1 MLKHTQTAALAAAFL
16 MAFSAPAMADN
27 DEYYYQQN
35 SSQFISYEQAAQAA
49 QARVKGGRV
58 QDVEF
63 EHGYRG
69 AYFEVE
75 VLGAGGEYDV
85 VVDAKSGKVLSV
97 RRDS

>member
-1 MLKHTQTAALAAAFL
+1 MLKFPQTAALAAAL
-16 MAFSAPAMADN
+16 MAAVSAPAIADN

-35 SSQFISYEQAAQAA
+35 SSKFISYEQAAQAA
-49 QARVKGGRV
+49 KASVKGGRV

-75 VLGAGGEYDV
+75 VLGAAGEYDV

-97 RRDS
+97 RRDF